1 MGKGYA
7 EGPAVE
13 AAEEARERLAEG
25 AAAPAAPK
33 RRAIV
38 GCTPD
43 RPEPH
48 LLGWADEIDP
58 DALFERGEAWG
69 LRIVLRADDV

>member
-13 AAEEARERLAEG
+13 AAEEARERLLQGPEPVAV
-25 AAAPAAPK
+25 PQ
-33 RRAIV
+33 RRAV
-38 GCTPD
+38 LGSTAD

-48 LLGWADEIDP
+48 VLGWADEVDA
-58 DALFERGEAWG
+58 DALFEAGKAWG
-69 LRIVLRADDV
+69 LRVVLIDDPR